1 MKNIL
6 MATVVLFGLTGV
18 AYAADPVKADRSGMY
33 IGGSIGS
40 STDEY
45 SRVDLG
51 VNAGY
56 QFGSFVRAELDIDH
70 AWKTT
75 GTGDMVTGNL
85 IGQYRIPNSTLT
97 PYVLV
102 GAGAGYGFDKLGS
115 DNKNG
120 AVALGAVGAGMRV
133 AVSESVDFDFRYRE
147 VRPFDALNSQNKQL
161 HLFSVGAE
169 YRF

>member
-6 MATVVLFGLTGV
+6 MATTLFLGLAGA
-18 AYAADPVKADRSGMY
+18 AYAADPVKADRSGAY

-40 STDEY
+40 STDNH
-45 SRVDLG
+45 SRIDLG
-51 VNAGY
+51 MNAGY
-56 QFGSFVRAELDIDH
+56 QVGRFMRAEVAVDH
-70 AWKTT
+70 AWRAT

-102 GAGAGYGFDKLGS
+102 GAGYGFDKLGS
-115 DNKNG
+115 AKKDG
-120 AVALGAVGAGMRV
+120 AVALGTVGAGMRV

-147 VRPFDALNSQNKQL
+147 VRPLSAAHAQNKQL
-161 HLFSVGAE
+161 HLFSVGAQ

>member
-6 MATVVLFGLTGV
+6 MATVVLFGLTGA

-33 IGGSIGS
+33 VGGSIGS
-40 STDEY
+40 STDEH

-56 QFGSFVRAELDIDH
+56 QFGSFVRAELDVDH
-70 AWKTT
+70 AWKTS

-102 GAGAGYGFDKLGS
+102 GAGYGFDKLGS
-115 DNKNG
+115 DKKNG
-120 AVALGAVGAGMRV
+120 AVAIGNVGAGMRV

-147 VRPFDALNSQNKQL
+147 VRPFDALNAQNKQL
-161 HLFSVGAE
+161 HLFSAGAE